1 MKEGNLQHSEYEF
14 VAEVKQLL
22 DIIVNSIYT
31 HPEIFIRELISNA
44 SDALNKI
51 RLLRLTEPEILDPEI
66 DLQINI
72 FVDPKTSN
80 FIIEDTGIG
89 MTKEE
94 VIQQIGTIAHSGTLE
109 FLKKLKDEKAKD
121 NLNLIGKFGVGFYSV
136 FMVAEEVTIET
147 RSYLPKAI
155 GIRWKSQGKD
165 RYTVEE
171 IEKPRRGT
179 KIFFKLKEQFKEF
192 ANPERVKESIKRY
205 SNFIDFPIFVNNEK
219 VNTIQ
224 AIWYKKKEEI
234 TKEEI
239 EEFYKFITSDS
250 ESPLSYFQIAVEGT
264 INFRALLFIPKSF
277 PSYFVPE
284 FFEKTLLLYS
294 NKVFIQNNNQEILPD
309 YLKFVKGIV
318 DTEDLPLNIS
328 RETIQSSPLI
338 PKIRQIL
345 TSKILNHLEELS
357 TSDNEKYNELIKSF
371 GNIFKSGI
379 TLDTTNREKII
390 ELLRFQSSR
399 TEPGKLISLS
409 EYVQN
414 MKPEQKEIYYV
425 LAESFESLDR
435 NPNIEYFRKND
446 IEVLV
451 LTDPIDALVI
461 PFIYEYKNK
470 PLKSIDKADINI
482 KKSELDQ
489 EERLDIEV
497 ANKVFDRIKNVLGE
511 RILNV
516 QESNRL
522 VDSPVTLVAP
532 RYGYEPQAE
541 KIYKIINKD
550 FQRSQKILEVN
561 TAHKIIKNLA
571 IMLER
576 NSQNYLIDL
585 IIMQLYE
592 EALLLEGELENPKG
606 FIERLNQIL
615 TKVME

>member
-1 MKEGNLQHSEYEF
+1 MKEVNLQHNEYEF

-44 SDALNKI
+44 SDALNKV
-51 RLLRLTEPEILDPEI
+51 RLIRLTEPEILDPEV

-72 FVDPKTSN
+72 SVDPKTSN

-109 FLKKLKDEKAKD
+109 FLKKLKDEKGKD
-121 NLNLIGKFGVGFYSV
+121 DLNLIGKFGVGFYSV
-136 FMVAEEVTIET
+136 FMVTEEVTIET
-147 RSYLPKAI
+147 RSYLPKSI

-165 RYTVEE
+165 KYTVEE

-179 KIFFKLKEQFKEF
+179 RIFFKLKEQLKEF
-192 ANPERVKESIKRY
+192 ANPEKVKESIKKY

-250 ESPLSYFQIAVEGT
+250 EPSLSHFQIAVEGT
-264 INFRALLFIPKSF
+264 VNFRALLFIPKSL

-357 TSDNEKYNELIKSF
+357 TSDNEKYNEIIKSF

-379 TLDTTNREKII
+379 TFDTTNREKII
-390 ELLRFQSSR
+390 ELLRFQSSK

-425 LAESFESLDR
+425 LAESLESLDR

-461 PFIYEYKNK
+461 PFIDEYKSK
-470 PLKSIDKADINI
+470 PLKSIDKVDINI

-489 EERLDIEV
+489 EEQLDIEI
-497 ANKVFDRIKNVLGE
+497 ANKLFDRIKNVLGE
-511 RILNV
+511 KILNV

-532 RYGYEPQAE
+532 RYGYESQAE
-541 KIYKIINKD
+541 KIYKIINKN

-561 TAHKIIKNLA
+561 TGHKIIKSLA
-571 IMLER
+571 TMLE
-576 NSQNYLIDL
+576 NDPENYLIDL
-585 IIMQLYE
+585 VIMQLYE

>member
-1 MKEGNLQHSEYEF
+1 MEETNLEHNEYEF
-14 VAEVKQLL
+14 VAEIKQLL
-22 DIIVNSIYT
+22 DIIVHSIYT

-51 RLLRLTEPEILDPEI
+51 RLLRLTEPKIIDPEA

-72 FVDPKTSN
+72 FVDPETSN

-89 MTKEE
+89 MTKDE

-109 FLKKLKDEKAKD
+109 FLKKLKEENAQD
-121 NLNLIGKFGVGFYSV
+121 NLNLIGKFGIGFYSV
-136 FMVAEEVTIET
+136 FMVTEEVTIET
-147 RSYLPKAI
+147 RSYSPESS
-155 GIRWKSQGKD
+155 GIRWRSQAKD
-165 RYTVEE
+165 KYTIEE

-179 KIFFKLKEQFKEF
+179 KIYFKLKEQFKEF
-192 ANPERVKESIKRY
+192 AIAEKVKELIKKY

-234 TKEEI
+234 SKEEI

-250 ESPLSYFQIAVEGT
+250 GPPISYFQAVVEGT
-264 INFRALLFIPKSF
+264 VNFRALLFIPKSL

-309 YLKFVKGIV
+309 YLKFVKGVV
-318 DTEDLPLNIS
+318 DIEDLPLNIS
-328 RETIQSSPLI
+328 RETVQNSPLI
-338 PKIRQIL
+338 PKIRQVL

-357 TSDNEKYNELIKSF
+357 TSDSEKYNEIVKSF

-379 TLDTTNREKII
+379 MIDQANKEKII
-390 ELLRFQSSR
+390 ELLRYQSSKSG
-399 TEPGKLISLS
+399 TEKLISLN

-414 MKPEQKEIYYV
+414 IKPEQKEIYYV

-435 NPNIEYFRKND
+435 NPNMEYFRKND

-451 LTDPIDALVI
+451 LTDPIDTLVI
-461 PFIYEYKNK
+461 PFIHEYKGK
-470 PLKSIDKADINI
+470 PLKSIDKVDIDI
-482 KKSELDQ
+482 KKPELDK
-489 EERLDIEV
+489 EERLGVEL
-497 ANKVFDRIKNVLGE
+497 ANIVFERIKKVLGE

-541 KIYKIINKD
+541 KIYKIIDKN
-550 FQRSQKILEVN
+550 FQRSSKILEVN
-561 TAHKIIKNLA
+561 TGHKIIKNLA
-571 IMLER
+571 VML
-576 NSQNYLIDL
+576 QNNPENHLIDS

-592 EALLLEGELENPKG
+592 EALLLEGELQNPKE

-615 TKVME
+615 ITVTE

>member
-1 MKEGNLQHSEYEF
+1 MEGDSLQHSEYEF
-14 VAEVKQLL
+14 VAEIKQLL

-44 SDALNKI
+44 SDALNKV
-51 RLLRLTEPEILDPEI
+51 RLLRLTEPEILDPEV

-89 MTKEE
+89 MTREE

-109 FLKKLKDEKAKD
+109 FLKKLKDEKDKD

-136 FMVAEEVTIET
+136 FMVTEEVTIET
-147 RSYLPKAI
+147 RSYLPESTA
-155 GIRWKSQGKD
+155 IRWKSQGKD
-165 RYTVEE
+165 KYIIEE
-171 IEKPRRGT
+171 IEKPKRGT

-192 ANPERVKESIKRY
+192 ANAEKVKELIKKY
-205 SNFIDFPIFVNNEK
+205 SNFIDFPIYVNNEK

-250 ESPLSYFQIAVEGT
+250 EPPISYFHVAVEGT
-264 INFRALLFIPKSF
+264 VNFRALLFIPKSF

-284 FFEKTLLLYS
+284 FFEKTLFLYS

-328 RETIQSSPLI
+328 RESVQSSPLI

-357 TSDNEKYNELIKSF
+357 TSENAKYNEIIKSF

-379 TLDTTNREKII
+379 TLDITNREKII
-390 ELLRFQSSR
+390 ELLRYQSSKSGAGR
-399 TEPGKLISLS
+399 LISLN

-435 NPNIEYFRKND
+435 NPNIEYFQKND

-451 LTDPIDALVI
+451 LTDPIDALVT
-461 PFIYEYKNK
+461 PLIYEYKGK

-482 KKSELDQ
+482 KKSELSQ
-489 EERLDIEV
+489 EERLDIEL
-497 ANKVFDRIKNVLGE
+497 ANKVFDRIKNVLGDK
-511 RILNV
+511 ILNV

-532 RYGYEPQAE
+532 RYGYESQAE
-541 KIYKIINKD
+541 RIYKIIDKN

-571 IMLER
+571 TILE
-576 NSQNYLIDL
+576 NDPENYLIDL
-585 IIMQLYE
+585 VIMQLYE

>member
-1 MKEGNLQHSEYEF
+1 MKEVNLQHNEYEF

-44 SDALNKI
+44 SDALNKVRLI
-51 RLLRLTEPEILDPEI
+51 RLTKPEILDPEV

-72 FVDPKTSN
+72 SVDPKTSN

-109 FLKKLKDEKAKD
+109 FLKKLKDEKGKD
-121 NLNLIGKFGVGFYSV
+121 DLNLIGKFGVGFYSV
-136 FMVAEEVTIET
+136 FMVTEEVTIET
-147 RSYLPKAI
+147 RSYLPKSI

-165 RYTVEE
+165 KYTVEE

-179 KIFFKLKEQFKEF
+179 RIFFKLKEQLKEF
-192 ANPERVKESIKRY
+192 ANPEKVKESIKKY

-250 ESPLSYFQIAVEGT
+250 EPPLSYFQIAVEGNV
-264 INFRALLFIPKSF
+264 NFRALLFIPKSL

-357 TSDNEKYNELIKSF
+357 TSDNEKYNEIIKSF

-379 TLDTTNREKII
+379 TLDTTNKDKII
-390 ELLRFQSSR
+390 ELLRFQSSK

-414 MKPEQKEIYYV
+414 MKPDQKEIYYV
-425 LAESFESLDR
+425 LAESLESLDR

-461 PFIYEYKNK
+461 PFIDEYKIK
-470 PLKSIDKADINI
+470 PLKSIDKVDINI

-489 EERLDIEV
+489 EEQLDIEI
-497 ANKVFDRIKNVLGE
+497 ANKLFDRIKNVLGE
-511 RILNV
+511 KILNV

-532 RYGYEPQAE
+532 RYGYESQAE
-541 KIYKIINKD
+541 KIYKIINKN

-561 TAHKIIKNLA
+561 TGHKIIKSLA
-571 IMLER
+571 TMLE
-576 NSQNYLIDL
+576 NDPENYLIDL
-585 IIMQLYE
+585 VIMQLYE

-615 TKVME
+615 TKAME